1 MFGLTSNQIH
11 QLSAFISA
19 ATFPPKTIP
28 KISFPKITFS
38 VKTQSDKI
46 FSSLQLLQTFPIKIQ
61 YAGPNY
67 CYQTVTIST
76 FLMFP
81 QSFPGNFPNS
91 SLHPKIMSAFLSCCL
106 QLLSSILKIHAIG
119 RGPPATISNLI
130 SSTYYR
136 KNRKSDPENQNYPT
150 WFPIRIHFTHDQ
162 KKTRNPLKNVHHNSV
177 RYWQAV
183 AQWRS
188 QRYHSYI
195 T

>member
-1 MFGLTSNQIH
+1 MLV
-11 QLSAFISA
+11 LS
-19 ATFPPKTIP
+19 
-28 KISFPKITFS
+28 
-38 VKTQSDKI
+38 
-46 FSSLQLLQTFPIKIQ
+46 SSLQLLQTFPIKIHN
-61 YAGPNY
+61 AGPT
-67 CYQTVTIST
+67 TVTIST

-91 SLHPKIMSAFLSCCL
+91 SLHPKIMSFLSCCL
-106 QLLSSILKIHAIG
+106 QLLSILKIHAIG

-183 AQWRS
+183 AKWRS

>member
-1 MFGLTSNQIH
+1 MIKYFPVFNCFKLSPSKSITPVQI
-11 QLSAFISA
+11 
-19 ATFPPKTIP
+19 
-28 KISFPKITFS
+28 
-38 VKTQSDKI
+38 
-46 FSSLQLLQTFPIKIQ
+46 LL
-61 YAGPNY
+61 PNY
-67 CYQTVTIST
+67 YQTVTIST

-91 SLHPKIMSAFLSCCL
+91 SLHPKIMSFLSCCL
-106 QLLSSILKIHAIG
+106 QLLSILKIHAIG

-150 WFPIRIHFTHDQ
+150 WFPKPNSLHTRP

-195 T
+195 TQELV

>member
-1 MFGLTSNQIH
+1 M
-11 QLSAFISA
+11 
-19 ATFPPKTIP
+19 
-28 KISFPKITFS
+28 
-38 VKTQSDKI
+38 KTQSDKI
-46 FSSLQLLQTFPIKIQ
+46 ISSLQLLQTFPIKIHH
-61 YAGPNY
+61 AGPNTVTKLLPN

-91 SLHPKIMSAFLSCCL
+91 SLHPKIMSFLSCCL

-130 SSTYYR
+130 SSTYC

-162 KKTRNPLKNVHHNSV
+162 KNQKSLKKCPPQLSPILTSRCPMKIPKVPFIYYARTHKT
-177 RYWQAV
+177 
-183 AQWRS
+183 
-188 QRYHSYI
+188 
-195 T
+195 